1 MTRIPERIGSRLR
14 RGPSSDVPPRA
25 SEALPLDRMTEADLE
40 AVNKACEIFGC
51 GLSGLR

>member
-1 MTRIPERIGSRLR
+1 MTRVPKRIVSKQR
-14 RGPSSDVPPRA
+14 RPGADEPPRA